1 MANKKEKKKTE
12 QTRIAKKADPKF
24 CILMT
29 SPNKPR
35 KYVVV
40 ADISEANLVMANARE
55 KDKFVEFTLF
65 EHIATIA
72 DADNTTSSGVSGA
85 FSL

>member
-40 ADISEANLVMANARE
+40 ADMSEANLVMANARE

-65 EHIATIA
+65 ERIIPIT
-72 DADNTTSSGVSGA
+72 DNSKLLEKGLA
-85 FSL
+85 PAA

>member
-12 QTRIAKKADPKF
+12 QTKIAKKADPKF

-40 ADISEANLVMANARE
+40 ADMSEANLVMANARE

-65 EHIATIA
+65 ERIIPITNNSKLLEKGLAPA
-72 DADNTTSSGVSGA
+72 A
-85 FSL
+85 

>member
-1 MANKKEKKKTE
+1 MVIVKGKKKTK
-12 QTRIAKKADPKF
+12 QAKIAKKEEPRF

-40 ADISEANLVMANARE
+40 ADISEAHLVMANARE

-65 EHIATIA
+65 EHIVTIE
-72 DADNTTSSGVSGA
+72 DADNATSSGGLA
-85 FSL
+85 PAA

>member
-12 QTRIAKKADPKF
+12 QTGIAQKADPKI

-35 KYVVV
+35 KYIVV

-65 EHIATIA
+65 ERVIPII
-72 DADNTTSSGVSGA
+72 DNSKLLEKGLEPA
-85 FSL
+85 A

>member
-12 QTRIAKKADPKF
+12 QNKIAKKADPKF

-40 ADISEANLVMANARE
+40 ADMSEANLVMANARE

-65 EHIATIA
+65 ERIIPIT
-72 DADNTTSSGVSGA
+72 DNSKLLEKGLA
-85 FSL
+85 PAA